1 MFELTLSVRV
11 KWDLNGSVVVV
22 VVVLVD
28 MD

>member
-1 MFELTLSVRV
+1 VMFELTLSVRV

-22 VVVLVD
+22 VVLVD